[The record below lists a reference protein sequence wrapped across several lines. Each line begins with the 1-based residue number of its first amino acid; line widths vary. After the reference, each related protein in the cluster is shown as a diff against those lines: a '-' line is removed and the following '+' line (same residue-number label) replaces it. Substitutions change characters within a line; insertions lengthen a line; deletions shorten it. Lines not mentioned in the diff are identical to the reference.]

1 MTFSGKVFSSIE
13 RDLGPPYAYPEAINT
28 LGSNEVNRS
37 LLWSELSQSQQ
48 EFQANKMAVHA
59 GMVDRMDREIGHV
72 MEQVRAMGAIE
83 NTLVLFLS
91 DNGTSAEMMVR
102 GDGHDPE
109 AVCGTGA
116 TFLSLGP
123 GWSSMANTPFRR
135 HATWVHE
142 GGITARGELRH
153 TPGHLIDLVPTLLE
167 VAGGKRFELW
177 AGQPVPSAPGK
188 SLLPLF
194 EKDGTV
200 KHDSFWWLHE
210 EYSALARQELPPASA
225 SGNQIA
231 PTER

>member
-1 MTFSGKVFSSIE
+1 
-13 RDLGPPYAYPEAINT
+13 
-28 LGSNEVNRS
+28 
-37 LLWSELSQSQQ
+37 
-48 EFQANKMAVHA
+48 
-59 GMVDRMDREIGHV
+59 
-72 MEQVRAMGAIE
+72 
-83 NTLVLFLS
+83 
-91 DNGTSAEMMVR
+91 
-102 GDGHDPE
+102 
-109 AVCGTGA
+109 
-116 TFLSLGP
+116 
-123 GWSSMANTPFRR
+123 MANTPFRR
-135 HATWVHE
+135 HKTWVHE

-210 EYSALARQELPPASA
+210 EYSALARQELPPVSA